1 MRIYFGLKLSVF
13 QIFRD
18 CLKSIIKTW
27 YGRLSIESAKGRGD
41 AHMYSPRPLAEQA
54 HFLSPRTQALIARAE
69 YAVIRAEEE
78 AVRSGTAQALN
89 RVLSRV
95 EALSSVRIEGKRPS
109 MVSLCYLEALL
120 AGDGSDDDRLA
131 ALDVFNFEDEEAK
144 LAAWETFN
152 YIKALDY
159 IYQLDCD
166 EISITPEFL
175 LTIHSIVRWGRD
187 CEESGTSFRRSK
199 LQYPEEQ
206 ATSRY
211 YKPPCPEQLSDLL
224 QDLCAFANDD
234 LYTPVSQ
241 SAIAH
246 FQLESIK
253 PFKTGLDKTGRLM
266 CHAIMRRR
274 GLMRKMVSPIGLEP
288 AVDTKS
294 HASFLLPYSQGVSV
308 DEQTSVSHIG
318 RWVDFCAYSA
328 DVAARTANVYS
339 QAILNLRNIWRAKI
353 GKISRGSAVEALI
366 SVLSGTPAITVKQA
380 VALTGKGASAVSDA
394 IARLEQAGVVTLS
407 ETFRRAHVFVA
418 PEAVHVFD
426 AIDRKLSP
434 EVVVSRDSFTLIMP
448 DNDEESSSHC

>member
-1 MRIYFGLKLSVF
+1 
-13 QIFRD
+13 
-18 CLKSIIKTW
+18 
-27 YGRLSIESAKGRGD
+27 
-41 AHMYSPRPLAEQA
+41 MYSPRPLAEQS

-78 AVRSGTAQALN
+78 AVRCGTAQALN

-109 MVSLCYLEALL
+109 MVSLCYLEAIL
-120 AGDGSDDDRLA
+120 AGDGADDDRLA
-131 ALDVFNFEDEEAK
+131 ALDVFDFEDEETK
-144 LAAWETFN
+144 LVAWETLN

-159 IYQLDCD
+159 IYRLDCE
-166 EISITPEFL
+166 EITITPAFL
-175 LTIHSIVRWGRD
+175 LMIHSIVRWGRA
-187 CEESGTSFRRSK
+187 CEESGTSFRRKMFEYS
-199 LQYPEEQ
+199 EEQ
-206 ATSRY
+206 VTSRY
-211 YKPPCPEQLSDLL
+211 YKPPHPEQLDDLL
-224 QDLCAFANDD
+224 QDLCSFANDD
-234 LYTPVSQ
+234 VYTPVSQ

-246 FQLESIK
+246 FQLEGIK

-294 HASFLLPYSQGVSV
+294 HASFLLPYSQGLTV

-339 QAILNLRNIWRAKI
+339 QAILSIREIWREKI
-353 GKISRGSAVEALI
+353 GKISRGSAVESLI
-366 SVLSGTPAITVKQA
+366 SVLSGTPAVTVKQA

-394 IARLEQAGVVTLS
+394 IARLEHAGVVVLS
-407 ETFRRAHVFVA
+407 ETSRRAHVFVA
-418 PEAVHVFD
+418 PDAVNVFD

-434 EVVVSRDSFTLIMP
+434 EVAVSRDSFSLIIP
-448 DNDEESSSHC
+448 EDDTEN